1 VRSRAVLPNVERR
14 LTSLARKRTAEAKR
28 RRRRGP
34 GFAIIAFAGLAI
46 GGSALAATGVWNPL
60 GEDHHRVQLPAQS
73 SELAEVQS
81 GFARGVPVLPG
92 ERQGEP
98 GRPGALGRPDPLILP
113 DPGTTTPQ
121 TAAAPVVDQDGGA
134 DAGGGP
140 PPNGAEPDGP
150 PGIGGAQ
157 PKEPGASPGDG
168 GGNPKDPG
176 KGGNGPQTDPPDG
189 PNGSPSPRSAPIS
202 VFCEGLRETQPNT
215 FCFATVVGEASVP
228 TGQVSFEAAGPNQF
242 EPPSCTLRDLG
253 DGTTSRCSVGYS
265 LLSELPV
272 EAVARYG
279 GDTLNPPSSTNFV
292 ISFR

>member
-1 VRSRAVLPNVERR
+1 MRSSAVLPNVERR
-14 LTSLARKRTAEAKR
+14 LTSLARKRAAEAKR

-46 GGSALAATGVWNPL
+46 GGSALAASGVWNPL
-60 GEDHHRVQLPAQS
+60 GDDHHRVQLPVQS

-92 ERQGEP
+92 ERRGEG
-98 GRPGALGRPDPLILP
+98 GRPGALGRPDPLSRP

-121 TAAAPVVDQDGGA
+121 IAAPVVDQDGGA
-134 DAGGGP
+134 DAGGGS

-157 PKEPGASPGDG
+157 PKDTGANPGDG

-176 KGGNGPQTDPPDG
+176 KDENGPQADPPDG
-189 PNGSPSPRSAPIS
+189 PNGSPGLRPAPIS
-202 VFCEGLRETQPNT
+202 VLCEGLRETQPNT
-215 FCFATVVGEASVP
+215 FCFATVVGEASAP
-228 TGQVSFEAAGPNQF
+228 TGQVSFETAGPNQF

-253 DGTTSRCSVGYS
+253 DGTTSRCGVGYS

-279 GDTLNPPSSTNFV
+279 GNTLNAPSSTNFV